1 MVSLSED
8 EVLHASDRLEAGWL
22 VVKSQWF
29 KLVTVDRQLRIST
42 LRKSKKKKEKT
53 EMVPFCKS

>member
-1 MVSLSED
+1 MSRVLIAYWLALITGPAFVVSLSED

-29 KLVTVDRQLRIST
+29 KLVTVSPLR
-42 LRKSKKKKEKT
+42 
-53 EMVPFCKS
+53 C